1 MFVVNRV
8 ITGVSI
14 IKDRQTFYWQITQ
27 RKLITKGQVESPASN
42 IRKPYKTVRTINVR
56 DDPVL
61 KEGIDY
67 HALSWQNRSVNLD
80 TLIAPPGSVLT
91 GIKFKA
97 EHGHLSLEI
106 RATKFDFNSGTLQDV
121 VRSEWI
127 SSTTTDRTPI
137 LLENPDKSDRS
148 LSKSIPDITPN
159 AYIDFQPTD
168 DVKDAAQTT
177 VPFIDVELVEPTHPT
192 ILSGAGL
199 YYKGQPG
206 FGGFIAPKIVT
217 YDFAPHVKVQSN

>member
-1 MFVVNRV
+1 M
-8 ITGVSI
+8 
-14 IKDRQTFYWQITQ
+14 
-27 RKLITKGQVESPASN
+27 
-42 IRKPYKTVRTINVR
+42 
-56 DDPVL
+56 
-61 KEGIDY
+61 
-67 HALSWQNRSVNLD
+67 
-80 TLIAPPGSVLT
+80 LT

-97 EHGHLSLEI
+97 EKGHLSLEI

-137 LLENPDKSDRS
+137 LLMSPDKSDRS

-159 AYIDFQPTD
+159 SYIDFQPTD
-168 DVKDAAQTT
+168 IGKDAAQTT

-199 YYKGQPG
+199 FYKGQPG

-217 YDFAPHVKVQSN
+217 YDFAPHIKVHSN

>member
-1 MFVVNRV
+1 M
-8 ITGVSI
+8 
-14 IKDRQTFYWQITQ
+14 
-27 RKLITKGQVESPASN
+27 
-42 IRKPYKTVRTINVR
+42 
-56 DDPVL
+56 
-61 KEGIDY
+61 
-67 HALSWQNRSVNLD
+67 
-80 TLIAPPGSVLT
+80 IAPPGSVLT

-97 EHGHLSLEI
+97 EKGHLSLEI

-127 SSTTTDRTPI
+127 SSPATTRTPI
-137 LLENPDKSDRS
+137 LLESPDKSDRS

-159 AYIDFQPTD
+159 SYIDFQPTD
-168 DVKDAAQTT
+168 IGKDAAQTT
-177 VPFIDVELVEPTHPT
+177 VPFIDIELVEPTHPT

-217 YDFAPHVKVQSN
+217 YDFSPHIKVQSN